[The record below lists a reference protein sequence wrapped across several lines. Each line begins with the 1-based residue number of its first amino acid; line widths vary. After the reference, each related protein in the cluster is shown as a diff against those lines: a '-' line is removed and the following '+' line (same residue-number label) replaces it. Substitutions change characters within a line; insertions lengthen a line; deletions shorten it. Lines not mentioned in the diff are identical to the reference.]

1 MPAPHKAVPP
11 GAKDQVARLLTLV
24 PYLHSH
30 PQVRLDETARA
41 VGSTPE
47 QVVKDLGVLFMCGL
61 PGGYPDDLIDVDLD
75 ALEDPEEGGLRLEGV
90 IRISNADYLARPLRL
105 TPTEATAIIVALRAM
120 RGTAPADTR
129 EVVDR
134 ALAKLEAAAGASTS
148 GRPLVEPGED
158 DDADATRLRASLED
172 AVARGRQ
179 VRLTYY
185 VPARDEESE
194 RVVDPRGV
202 VTSGGVAYLD
212 AWCHSAEAPRLFRLD
227 RIHEAAVLD
236 SPVETAPEPPRDLS
250 DGLFQRSQETTL
262 VTLLLQPQARWVVEY
277 YQVEQVRPGAD
288 GTVEV
293 DMQVADERWVRR
305 LLMRLA
311 PYARVLSPPELDT
324 DFRATA
330 QETLS
335 LYSSGGQPIR
345 RRLGSEQHQREEL

>member
-1 MPAPHKAVPP
+1 MPAQRPVTPQKSAAS

-30 PQVRLDETARA
+30 PQVRLDETAAA

-61 PGGYPDDLIDVDLD
+61 PGGFPDDLIDVDLE
-75 ALEDPEEGGLRLEGV
+75 ALEDPEGGGPRPEGL
-90 IRISNADYLARPLRL
+90 IRVSNADYLARPLRL
-105 TPTEATAIIVALRAM
+105 TPTEASAIIVALRAL
-120 RGTAPADTR
+120 RGSAAGEETR

-134 ALAKLEAAAGASTS
+134 ALAKLEAAAAAQNGGLT
-148 GRPLVEPGED
+148 GGTPLVEPGDD
-158 DDADATRLRASLED
+158 DDAALARLRVSLEG

-202 VTSGGVAYLD
+202 VTAAGVAYLD

-227 RIHEAAVLD
+227 RIHEATVLG

-250 DGLFQRSQETTL
+250 AGLFQRSQETTL
-262 VTLLLQPQARWVVEY
+262 VTLSLQPQARWVVEY
-277 YQVEQVRPGAD
+277 YQVEAVRAD
-288 GTVEV
+288 HRSGEDGGLEV
-293 DMQVADERWVRR
+293 DMLVADQRWLRR

-311 PYARVLSPPELDT
+311 PYARVVSPPELD
-324 DFRATA
+324 A
-330 QETLS
+330 
-335 LYSSGGQPIR
+335 
-345 RRLGSEQHQREEL
+345 

>member
-1 MPAPHKAVPP
+1 MKNTQKSAAS

-30 PQVRLDETARA
+30 PQVRLDQTAAA

-61 PGGYPDDLIDVDLD
+61 PGGFPDDLIDVDLE
-75 ALEDPEEGGLRLEGV
+75 ALEDPDNPEGGPRLEGV
-90 IRISNADYLARPLRL
+90 IRVSNADYLARPLRL
-105 TPTEATAIIVALRAM
+105 SPTEASAIIVALRAM
-120 RGTAPADTR
+120 RGSAGEETR
-129 EVVDR
+129 EIVDR
-134 ALAKLEAAAGASTS
+134 ALSKLEAAAAAQTGST
-148 GRPLVEPGED
+148 PLVEPGDD
-158 DDADATRLRASLED
+158 DDAALARLRASLEG
-172 AVARGRQ
+172 AVERRRQ

-227 RIHEAAVLD
+227 RIHEADVLD

-250 DGLFQRSQETTL
+250 DGLFERSQETTL
-262 VTLLLQPQARWVVEY
+262 VTLAIQPQARWVVEY
-277 YQVEQVRPGAD
+277 YQVEAVRPLPDGAL
-288 GTVEV
+288 EV
-293 DMQVADERWVRR
+293 DMLVADERWLRR

-311 PYARVLSPPELDT
+311 PYARVVAPPELDA

-330 QETLS
+330 RRTLD
-335 LYSSGGQPIR
+335 LYRSGA
-345 RRLGSEQHQREEL
+345 

>member
-1 MPAPHKAVPP
+1 MPAQQPRSPQKSAAS

-30 PQVRLDETARA
+30 PEVRLDETARA

-61 PGGYPDDLIDVDLD
+61 PGGFPDDLIDVDLD
-75 ALEDPEEGGLRLEGV
+75 ALE
-90 IRISNADYLARPLRL
+90 
-105 TPTEATAIIVALRAM
+105 
-120 RGTAPADTR
+120 
-129 EVVDR
+129 
-134 ALAKLEAAAGASTS
+134 EAAAASTP
-148 GRPLVEPGED
+148 GGTPLVEPGED

-202 VTSGGVAYLD
+202 ITSNGVPYLD

-236 SPVETAPEPPRDLS
+236 SPVETSPEPPRDLS

-262 VTLLLQPQARWVVEY
+262 VTLRLRPQARWVVEY
-277 YQVEQVRPGAD
+277 YQVEAVRPGAD
-288 GTVEV
+288 GVVEV
-293 DMQVADERWVRR
+293 DMPVADQRWLRR

-311 PYARVLSPPELDT
+311 PHARVVSPPELDAS
-324 DFRATA
+324 FRELA
-330 QETLS
+330 QQTLS
-335 LYSSGGQPIR
+335 QYSTG
-345 RRLGSEQHQREEL
+345 

>member
-1 MPAPHKAVPP
+1 MTPTPRKTAMA

-75 ALEDPEEGGLRLEGV
+75 ALEDAEEGGLRLEGV
-90 IRISNADYLARPLRL
+90 IRVSNADYLARPLRL
-105 TPTEATAIIVALRAM
+105 TPTEATAIIVALRAL
-120 RGTAPADTR
+120 RGTAPDDTR

-134 ALAKLEAAAGASTS
+134 ALAKLEAAAAATTGGS
-148 GRPLVEPGED
+148 PLVEPGAED
-158 DDADATRLRASLED
+158 DAAATRLRASLED
-172 AVARGRQ
+172 AVARRRQ

-236 SPVETAPEPPRDLS
+236 SAVETAPEPPRDLS

-262 VTLLLQPQARWVVEY
+262 VTLALQPQARWVVEY
-277 YQVEQVRPGAD
+277 YQIEAVRPASRGGAD
-288 GTVEV
+288 GVVEV
-293 DMQVADERWVRR
+293 DMLVADRRWLLR

-311 PYARVLSPPELDT
+311 PHARVVSPPELDAE
-324 DFRATA
+324 FRDTA
-330 QETLS
+330 QRTLS
-335 LYSSGGQPIR
+335 QYSTSP
-345 RRLGSEQHQREEL
+345 